1 MIKFEYILKG
11 KLAENALTLTKFAEM
26 LNVLPQN
33 LSQKLKRG
41 STSYDEAQHMADLL
55 GYNIVWEKKDK

>member
-1 MIKFEYILKG
+1 
-11 KLAENALTLTKFAEM
+11 M